1 MSTLILVVH
10 LITCFFLI
18 LFVLLQAGKGAEVG
32 ATFGGISQTFFGTQ
46 GGNILTKIT
55 TVLAFVFMATSI
67 GLTALQHQEMKQSIM
82 TEAPAAQTAP
92 AATQATP
99 AQAATTPAPA
109 KAPITVLPVKK

>member
-1 MSTLILVVH
+1 MSTLIIVIH

-67 GLTALQHQEMKQSIM
+67 GLTAFQHKEM
-82 TEAPAAQTAP
+82 TESVMAG
-92 AATQATP
+92 
-99 AQAATTPAPA
+99 ATTPATQAAPVAPA
-109 KAPITVLPVKK
+109 PAPVQAQTPVKK

>member
-1 MSTLILVVH
+1 MSTLIIVVH

-67 GLTALQHQEMKQSIM
+67 GLTAFQHKEM
-82 TEAPAAQTAP
+82 TESVMTGVAAPTTQT
-92 AATQATP
+92 TP
-99 AQAATTPAPA
+99 AQTPTTPVPT
-109 KAPITVLPVKK
+109 KAPVAPVKK